1 MTCQETKLG
10 PLASGKVTD
19 FGTHIN
25 HLKSFPIKIKHPI
38 LYVTIGTSSSA
49 GCTLI
54 NGKQMDPKS
63 APASD

>member
-1 MTCQETKLG
+1 MKLG
-10 PLASGKVTD
+10 PLASDKVTD
-19 FGTHIN
+19 FGINTN

-38 LYVTIGTSSSA
+38 LYLTIGTSSSA
-49 GCTLI
+49 GCKVI

>member
-1 MTCQETKLG
+1 MKLG
-10 PLASGKVTD
+10 PLASDKFID
-19 FGTHIN
+19 FGIHIY
-25 HLKSFPIKIKHPI
+25 HLKRFRIKIKHPV
-38 LYVTIGTSSSA
+38 LYLTIGTSSSA